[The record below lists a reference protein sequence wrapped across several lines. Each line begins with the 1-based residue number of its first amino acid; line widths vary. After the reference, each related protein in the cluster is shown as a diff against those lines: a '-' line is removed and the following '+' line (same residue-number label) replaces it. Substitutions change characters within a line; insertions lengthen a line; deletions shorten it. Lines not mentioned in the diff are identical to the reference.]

1 MEVERNREQRR
12 QAQSALRLV
21 RLRAR
26 CNRPGL
32 LPYQPFRTEAVEQA
46 AAVRLR
52 PPPTATPT
60 LENDDT
66 KLTSTQP
73 PYTQNNRKPA
83 RPSTSSRSR
92 GFGTAVVRPGS
103 APLAGAAARRRRL
116 ISSSSRTTTVWQQAA
131 SYTHPKQQR
140 ASTAAA
146 DVGRPHPPQHSVGV
160 QIIPQCAPPPP
171 PLQLTS
177 HGTRQ
182 QRQRRYKEEGR
193 RFEDPT
199 WVSAITDINHGVLLH
214 AFQQRTEWR
223 ALMQRD
229 RVYQETQQR
238 IRQQKREILKQ
249 IAGMWE
255 KHDTFE
261 RAMAM
266 KRALLERKCDIL
278 LSKSQALE
286 LSLAESA
293 QRDAELASGKIKGWA
308 NARARVLGN
317 GVFSFKFTPSSS
329 LPKPAATSGPTLGR
343 HGGIFWDKVKKNV
356 RAIRV
361 LTELSAL
368 AAETGGG
375 GSREDGEADANQQ
388 SATVADEKN
397 PSADG
402 VATVSL
408 TDPSSSPPSSS
419 VSFSEYQRL
428 FPPPKVSTIE
438 VADDMLA
445 FDRPQPPLTTD
456 DGGVSDLETCGTSRD
471 DPLYRVVYRSKLCW
485 VGRPNKNLKE
495 AWSKKLFEWVTL
507 FSTRNTRRGI
517 TGVVSSKKKGEERLR
532 IVFILVRAQ
541 TCLRACQALVAT
553 TTSTARK
560 ASVVPTNGKGFVCTS
575 RSVATLTC

>member
-1 MEVERNREQRR
+1 MDGDTKVERDREQRR
-12 QAQSALRLV
+12 QTQSALRLV

-26 CNRPGL
+26 RNRPGL
-32 LPYQPFRTEAVEQA
+32 LPSRGSKAYAYESLAGFPRPASSYQPFRKEAVEQA
-46 AAVRLR
+46 AAVRSR

-60 LENDDT
+60 LENDDA

-73 PYTQNNRKPA
+73 PPFTQNHRKPA
-83 RPSTSSRSR
+83 RPSTSSTSR
-92 GFGTAVVRPGS
+92 GFGTSTVARPGS
-103 APLAGAAARRRRL
+103 APAGAAAHRRRL

-131 SYTHPKQQR
+131 SYAPSQPKQQR

-146 DVGRPHPPQHSVGV
+146 DPHSPQHPAGLQS
-160 QIIPQCAPPPP
+160 QCAPPLPP
-171 PLQLTS
+171 PPQLTS
-177 HGTRQ
+177 HGTRR

-199 WVSAITDINHGVLLH
+199 WANAVTDINHGVLLH

-238 IRQQKREILKQ
+238 IRQQKQEILKQ
-249 IAGMWE
+249 TAGVWA

-278 LSKSQALE
+278 LAKSHALE

-317 GVFSFKFTPSSS
+317 GVFSFKLT
-329 LPKPAATSGPTLGR
+329 PKPAATRPNVGR
-343 HGGIFWDKVKKNV
+343 HGLLFWAKVKKNV
-356 RAIRV
+356 RAVRV
-361 LTELSAL
+361 LKELRAL
-368 AAETGGG
+368 VAETGGPG
-375 GSREDGEADANQQ
+375 GGREGGETDANQQ

-402 VATVSL
+402 VATVSR
-408 TDPSSSPPSSS
+408 TDPSSSPPCS
-419 VSFSEYQRL
+419 VVEYQRL

-456 DGGVSDLETCGTSRD
+456 DGNVSNLETCGTSRD

-517 TGVVSSKKKGEERLR
+517 TGVVSSKKGGGGGGGEGRERLEERWR
-532 IVFILVRAQ
+532 IVCILVRAQ
-541 TCLRACQALVAT
+541 AYLRALAK
-553 TTSTARK
+553 R
-560 ASVVPTNGKGFVCTS
+560 
-575 RSVATLTC
+575 